1 MPCPDRADERS
12 NPSSPLYSK
21 LKIALF
27 SYRGNPFCGGQG
39 VYLRHLSRALAGR
52 GHRVHVFT
60 GPPYP
65 GEMPWAD
72 VHLLP
77 DENFIVRPA
86 RYFPARKMLDPFHLF
101 EYGLARLGSNPE
113 MLAQSLRLYLLLR
126 RLHREEPFDV
136 LHDNHSLGYGLL
148 LVQRLGLPVV
158 ATIHHPLGIDRRE
171 DLRQMQ
177 GLLRR
182 ARRAIYYPLVMQGVV
197 ARRLDGVITVSDF
210 AGQMVRDYY
219 RLAPGEVERVY
230 NGVDGAFFR
239 PRAEIKKVPGRAI
252 FVGSTEDRKK
262 GVRYL
267 LEALKV
273 LEPPAHL
280 VIVDGRRY
288 PGRVYAQN
296 LILELG
302 LQSRVIWREQ
312 ISDEELVQEYNLA
325 EVAVVPSLFE
335 GFGLPALE
343 AMACG
348 LPVVATTAGALPE
361 VTGADGEAALLV
373 PTREPEAL
381 ARAIRRLL
389 ASPALRQR
397 LGEQARRRAE
407 RNFSWDQA
415 AAATEAVYLQV
426 RRDRRAP
433 Y

>member
-1 MPCPDRADERS
+1 M
-12 NPSSPLYSK
+12 
-21 LKIALF
+21 KIALF

-39 VYLRHLSRALAGR
+39 VYLRQLSKALAGR

-65 GEMPWAD
+65 VAMPWAT

-77 DENFIVRPA
+77 DENFINRPA
-86 RYFPARKMLDPFHLF
+86 RYFPARTMLDPFHLL

-126 RLHREEPFDV
+126 RMHREEPFDV
-136 LHDNHSLGYGLL
+136 LHDNQSLGYGLL
-148 LVQRLGLPVV
+148 LAQRLGLPVV

-177 GLLRR
+177 GLLRK

-197 ARRLDGVITVSDF
+197 ARRLEGVITVSDF
-210 AGQMVRDYY
+210 AGQMVRDHY
-219 RLAPGEVERVY
+219 RLAPGKVERVY
-230 NGVDGAFFR
+230 NGVDCAFFR
-239 PRAEIKKVPGRAI
+239 PQPEVKKVPGRLI

-267 LEALKV
+267 LEALAG
-273 LEPPAHL
+273 LPAPAHL

-288 PGRVYAQN
+288 PGRVYARD
-296 LILELG
+296 LIAQLG
-302 LQSRVIWREQ
+302 LKDRVIWRER
-312 ISDEELVQEYNLA
+312 ISDEELVAEYNLA
-325 EVAVVPSLFE
+325 EGAVAPSLFE

-361 VTGADGEAALLV
+361 VTGPDGEAALLV
-373 PTREPEAL
+373 PAREPEAL
-381 ARAIRRLL
+381 ARAIRSLL
-389 ASPALRQR
+389 ASPDLRRRLGGQARQR
-397 LGEQARRRAE
+397 AEQ
-407 RNFSWDQA
+407 NFSWEKA
-415 AAATEAVYLQV
+415 AAATKAVYERV
-426 RRDRRAP
+426 RRIPAGKKS
-433 Y
+433 